1 MTVQRLCYLLNQHF
15 SSKITPEEDLELV
28 SFLEDNDNNLKLK
41 TLIDEAWAL
50 SREEQANAFTSESSE
65 RMLNRL
71 MRDITPADTLQP
83 SDPLARR
90 TFNRWWMWAAAVLV
104 AAVAGTFFITQN
116 SIPQKET
123 PVAISPSPIA
133 PGHDGAILTLAD
145 GSQVVLDSLQD
156 GAIASQNGYEIVLK
170 EGALSYRGDADT
182 KGDMIFNT
190 VSTPNGRQFR
200 LGLPDGTQVWLNA
213 ASSITYPVEFS
224 ALQRAVKVTGEAY
237 FEVSTDK
244 KRPFIVEKGSLAVV
258 VTGTHFNINTY
269 DDDLTAQVTLLEGRV
284 TVRNGKAEENLLP
297 GQQAETIGTEQ
308 LQLHTSVNTEEVM
321 AWKNGYFSF
330 NNSDLQSVMRKLSR
344 WYNVEVLYEGNIPAM
359 KFGGEIARNSNL
371 SQVLDILQESKVHF
385 RIENNSPSGNSGKII
400 VSP

>member
-1 MTVQRLCYLLNQHF
+1 MDVQRLCYLFNQH
-15 SSKITPEEDLELV
+15 SSLKITPEEEQELV
-28 SFLEDNDNNLKLK
+28 FFLKEHDNDPKLK
-41 TLIDEAWAL
+41 ELIDEAWML
-50 SREEQANAFTSESSE
+50 SQHEPANVFTSESSK

-71 MRDITPADTLQP
+71 MQEITPADALQQ
-83 SDPLARR
+83 SNPLPQR
-90 TFNRWWMWAAAVLV
+90 TFNRWIWAAAVLV
-104 AAVAGTFFITQN
+104 VAVAGTFFIKQN
-116 SIPQKET
+116 SISVKES
-123 PVAISPSPIA
+123 PVVASPSPIA
-133 PGHDGAILTLAD
+133 PGREGAILTLAD

-170 EGALSYRGDADT
+170 EGALSYKGDAT
-182 KGDMIFNT
+182 TESEMIFNT
-190 VSTPNGRQFR
+190 ITTPNGRQFK

-224 ALQRAVKVTGEAY
+224 AAQRAVKITGEAY

-244 KRPFIVEKGSLAVV
+244 KRPFIVEKEVLSVV
-258 VTGTHFNINTY
+258 VTGTRFNINTY
-269 DDDLTAQVTLLEGRV
+269 DDDLTAQVTLLEGRIMV
-284 TVRNGKAEENLLP
+284 KNGAAEKNLLP
-297 GQQAETIGTEQ
+297 GQQAETTNTGQ
-308 LQLHTSVNTEEVM
+308 LQVHTSVNTEEVM

-359 KFGGEIARNSNL
+359 KFGGEIARSSNL

-385 RIENNSPSGNSGKII
+385 RIESNPTPGSSGKII